1 MTKALASAT
10 LSLALYMHEPW
21 PLCEASP
28 YLYETDVSPANIDFT
43 TVEKNKT
50 KISLEL
56 GSRLRMVN

>member
-1 MTKALASAT
+1 MTKALTKPIFAIT
-10 LSLALYMHEPW
+10 LHMHEPW
-21 PLCEASP
+21 SLCEASP

-56 GSRLRMVN
+56 GSRLCTAK